1 MGFLPNDDTAT
12 LNIGGKDL
20 LEMRYVNRLFASYG
34 KSPRLQERR
43 FHISAAESS
52 RGVYIRLKDASD
64 GKISPAGE
72 AKTVNT
78 DINRRF

>member
-52 RGVYIRLKDASD
+52 RGVYIRPKDASD
-64 GKISPAGE
+64 GENFSRGRGK
-72 AKTVNT
+72 
-78 DINRRF
+78 NR